1 MIDQKVWIAC
11 EKVIIGFHQLK
22 EKLLLL
28 GINII
33 VMIRKKILQEFS
45 WLYDFYSLLC
55 KKTNAIKDCWMT
67 RKNNSCNAFYGNDCF
82 YGLRKN

>member
-1 MIDQKVWIAC
+1 MIDQKIWIAC

-45 WLYDFYSLLC
+45 
-55 KKTNAIKDCWMT
+55 
-67 RKNNSCNAFYGNDCF
+67 
-82 YGLRKN
+82 